1 MILSTMFDN
10 HHVHHVSLILSSL
23 IPLLHCKDM
32 LERLRDASGLVTVV
46 AFAALRPQIFYETIG
61 VGRVLFG

>member
-1 MILSTMFDN
+1 MFTY
-10 HHVHHVSLILSSL
+10 VSLILSSI